1 MHLVRRA
8 LPGAD
13 LMRRADEVM
22 LRCMSPDV
30 ARNGHAEVS
39 WQCPLL
45 GEQRKTFA
53 LKELFRF

>member
-8 LPGAD
+8 LPRAD

-30 ARNGHAEVS
+30 ALRTCRDSLSMSAPGGKADIPP
-39 WQCPLL
+39 Q
-45 GEQRKTFA
+45 GGD
-53 LKELFRF
+53 FRF

>member
-22 LRCMSPDV
+22 LRCMSPD
-30 ARNGHAEVS
+30 AAPNGHAAAVAS
-39 WQCPLL
+39 CLLL
-45 GEQRKTFA
+45 GGRTDLARIRPEV
-53 LKELFRF
+53 